1 MPDPKQSPIDDYI
14 SGFPP
19 NIQERLEKIRGLIKA
34 VEPDAAEIISYQM
47 AATKLHGYVLVY
59 FAAHEHHIGLY
70 PAPVDD
76 PNFPGDLSAYASGK
90 GTVRFPHDQPLP
102 LDLIKQIVTY
112 RAEQNAARAAEKMT
126 KKRKSSN

>member
-1 MPDPKQSPIDDYI
+1 MPDSKQTPIDDYMA
-14 SGFPP
+14 GFPP
-19 NIQERLEKIRGLIKA
+19 NIRERLAMIRDLIKA
-34 VEPDAAEIISYQM
+34 IEPDATEIISYQM

-59 FAAHEHHIGLY
+59 FAVHEHHIGLY
-70 PAPVDD
+70 PAPVED

-112 RAEQNAARAAEKMT
+112 RAEQNAARAAEK
-126 KKRKSSN
+126 KSKQRKG